1 MYTKERKEHFMSDSM
16 ADTLSK
22 KIAERIL
29 KQPNRVIK
37 MDEPLISSG
46 LIDSFSLV
54 DLAIIVEDDFGVRID
69 DSELNADTFDT
80 LEALVK
86 LIESRK

>member
-1 MYTKERKEHFMSDSM
+1 MSESISTVL
-16 ADTLSK
+16 AA

-37 MDEPLISSG
+37 TDEPLISSG

-54 DLAIIVEDDFGVRID
+54 DLALIVEDEFGVRVD

-80 LEALVK
+80 LDQLVK

>member
-1 MYTKERKEHFMSDSM
+1 MSDSI
-16 ADTLSK
+16 ASSLST

-29 KQPNRVIK
+29 KQPNRTIK
-37 MDEPLISSG
+37 PDEPLISSG

-54 DLAIIVEDDFGVRID
+54 DLALIVEDDFGVRID
-69 DSELNADTFDT
+69 DSELNAETFDT
-80 LEALVK
+80 LDALVK

>member
-1 MYTKERKEHFMSDSM
+1 MLGDSTMSDSIS
-16 ADTLSK
+16 TVLST

-37 MDEPLISSG
+37 LDEPLISSG

-54 DLAIIVEDDFGVRID
+54 DLAIIVEDEFGVRID

-80 LEALVK
+80 LDALVK